1 MNSSSLSSS
10 VPSTSSSNPFSLPP
24 PLQRPSKIA
33 VVTGAGSG
41 IGRAVASGLLNDGWT
56 VVLAGRR
63 SEPLQSLS
71 ELAASRGQTA
81 LAWPTDVTDPDS
93 VQALFD
99 KVALRFGRLD
109 LLFNNAGVNAPAVP
123 MDELPLEHWFNV
135 IHTNVTG
142 VFLCARAAF
151 GLMRRQ
157 QPQGG
162 RIINNGSISAHAP
175 RPFTA
180 PYTASKHAV
189 TGLTK
194 ALALDGRAYGIVA
207 SQIDIGNALTELSE
221 RMTRGVL
228 QANGTVAPEP
238 MMDATH
244 VANAV
249 RHIAA
254 LPHEANVLQMTVM
267 ASAMPFVG
275 RG

>member
-1 MNSSSLSSS
+1 MNAS
-10 VPSTSSSNPFSLPP
+10 
-24 PLQRPSKIA
+24 RKIA
-33 VVTGAGSG
+33 LVTGAGSG
-41 IGRAVASGLLNDGWT
+41 VGRLTALALLDDGWT

-63 SEPLQSLS
+63 AEPLQT
-71 ELAASRGQTA
+71 LAAEAAERGQHA
-81 LAWPTDVTDPDS
+81 VAMPTDVTDPTS

-99 KVALRFGRLD
+99 NIEREFGRVD
-109 LLFNNAGVNAPAVP
+109 MVFNNAGVNAPAVP
-123 MDELPLEHWFNV
+123 MDELPLDKWFNV
-135 IHTNVTG
+135 INTNVTG

-157 QPQGG
+157 SPQGG
-162 RIINNGSISAHAP
+162 RIINNGSISAHTP

-189 TGLTK
+189 TGITK
-194 ALALDGRAYGIVA
+194 ALALDGRAYNIVA

-228 QANGTVAPEP
+228 QANGTTAPEP
-238 MMDATH
+238 MMDAKH

-249 RHIAA
+249 RHMAS
-254 LPHEANVLQMTVM
+254 LPLEANVLTMTVM
-267 ASAMPFVG
+267 ASNMPFVG

>member
-1 MNSSSLSSS
+1 LNTP
-10 VPSTSSSNPFSLPP
+10 PS
-24 PLQRPSKIA
+24 RRIA
-33 VVTGAGSG
+33 LVTGAGSG
-41 IGRAVASGLLNDGWT
+41 IGRAAALGLLEDGFT

-63 SEPLQSLS
+63 AEPLHALVD
-71 ELAASRGQTA
+71 EAGARGQTA
-81 LAWPTDVTDPDS
+81 LAVPTDVTDPAS

-99 KVALRFGRLD
+99 TIAQRLGRLD
-109 LLFNNAGVNAPAVP
+109 VLFNNAGVNAPAVP
-123 MDELPLEHWFNV
+123 MDELPLDKWFAVLN
-135 IHTNVTG
+135 TNVSG
-142 VFLCARAAF
+142 VFLCARSAF

-157 QPQGG
+157 SPQGG
-162 RIINNGSISAHAP
+162 RIINNGSISAHTP

-194 ALALDGRAYGIVA
+194 ALALDGRAFGIVA

-228 QANGTVAPEP
+228 QANGTTAPEP
-238 MMDATH
+238 MMDAQH
-244 VANAV
+244 VADAV

-254 LPHEANVLQMTVM
+254 MPLSANVLQMTVM

>member
-1 MNSSSLSSS
+1 M
-10 VPSTSSSNPFSLPP
+10 STSPI
-24 PLQRPSKIA
+24 RIA
-33 VVTGAGSG
+33 LVTGAGSG
-41 IGRAVASGLLNDGWT
+41 IGRASALGLLADGFT

-63 SEPLQSLS
+63 PEPLQA
-71 ELAASRGQTA
+71 LADEAAARGQRA
-81 LAWPTDVTDPDS
+81 LAVPTDVTDPAS

-99 KVALRFGRLD
+99 TIEQTFGRLD

-123 MDELPLEHWFNV
+123 MDELPLDKWFSVLN
-135 IHTNVTG
+135 TNVSG

-157 QPQGG
+157 SPQGG

-175 RPFTA
+175 RPFSA
-180 PYTASKHAV
+180 PYTVSKHAV

-194 ALALDGRAYGIVA
+194 TLALDGRPFNIVA

-228 QANGTVAPEP
+228 QANGSTATEP
-238 MMDATH
+238 MMDVQHA
-244 VANAV
+244 AQAV
-249 RHIAA
+249 RYMAA
-254 LPHEANVLQMTVM
+254 MPLSANVLSMTVM